1 MFHVSEG
8 DVQSTRNVEL
18 HQRQPMENWQVGERK
33 LDSHDTLHLRIRDI
47 HWLYMNCIYHVQFNS
62 SWQEPSR
69 LVTSTVTGFAPNFNN
84 HHITYTRCFISFSN
98 SFYSSICFSNLQMST
113 RNSSARDGKFW
124 SAIEPDQKW
133 RAWVFLQWHPS
144 SGLCDLR

>member
-33 LDSHDTLHLRIRDI
+33 LDSHDTLHSRIRDI

-62 SWQEPSR
+62 SWQQPSR
-69 LVTSTVTGFAPNFNN
+69 LVTSTVTCLLLISTTTISHTRDVSSLSVILFRVPSVSVICKCRRETQVQEMENFGLLLSLIRSEE
-84 HHITYTRCFISFSN
+84 HG
-98 SFYSSICFSNLQMST
+98 YSCNGIHLQVC
-113 RNSSARDGKFW
+113 
-124 SAIEPDQKW
+124 AI
-133 RAWVFLQWHPS
+133 
-144 SGLCDLR
+144 